1 MELEKAIEAM
11 MENDLVHVAM
21 EDLKSRLQS
30 SKNINEDS
38 LKSTASS
45 NGLETEV
52 WIVLNLI

>member
-30 SKNINEDS
+30 SKNNEDS